1 MRCWGLA
8 VCVAML
14 FTPAAE
20 AQHTSAT
27 DLRLTV
33 AVRCWEKGDDSSRF
47 SVTATDTTTRGIVAR
62 TDCSTK
68 GKCKLALPLDHVYR
82 VEMSGDGHV
91 PKHLVMDLN
100 GPGIRQRKWG
110 YDTRITVSLMP
121 RIDPVD
127 YAICDKPLGLARF
140 NMKENQFVWDERYT
154 HELEPYY
161 EAMEN
166 RYREVMG
173 RER

>member
-1 MRCWGLA
+1 MRSWGLSL
-8 VCVAML
+8 CVAML
-14 FTPAAE
+14 FTPAAVG
-20 AQHTSAT
+20 QHTSAT
-27 DLRLTV
+27 DLRFIV
-33 AVRCWEKGDDSSRF
+33 AVRCWEKGDDSTRF
-47 SVTATDTTTRGIVAR
+47 AVTATDTTTRGIVAR
-62 TDCSTK
+62 TNCSAK

-121 RIDPVD
+121 RIDSVD
-127 YAICDKPLGLARF
+127 YGVCEKPLGFARF
-140 NMKENQFVWDERYT
+140 TKKENQFVWDERYT

-166 RYREVMG
+166 RYREVTG